1 VSEPDFSNVVQ
12 IGFETTKQLTTLSAG
27 SIVVIG
33 TFLSNIF
40 PTDKHG
46 ILAVP
51 GSIKLLIAAAFVGF
65 GATLISATFMMFRYS
80 TISAETIATGRPI
93 IGLLRLLPFIP
104 FAGATICF
112 GAAVL
117 LNMFR

>member
-1 VSEPDFSNVVQ
+1 ML
-12 IGFETTKQLTTLSAG
+12 FETTKQLTILSSG

-46 ILAVP
+46 ILAIP
-51 GSIKLLIAAAFVGF
+51 NGIKLLIATAFVGF
-65 GATLISATFMMFRYS
+65 GGSLISATITMFFYPYRQILSQYG
-80 TISAETIATGRPI
+80 TGSVI
-93 IGLLRLLPFIP
+93 GGLLHQLLTLALFVGGI
-104 FAGATICF
+104 ICF
-112 GAAVL
+112 GSAVL